1 MFYLKIRDGK
11 ETLFFNGEKTEEEFF
26 EFTIDKYGQELNENN
41 KPVILEKTPVLQDEE
56 GKEEDFD
63 DFMDGF
69 GFNLVLDTTAG
80 ETLYEDLDKTIIIP
94 RLFDDGT
101 PISIRNFKWYID
113 GMYVDDVLYLPVEI
127 DDINGRSNIYTLEV
141 TIERGDEEVV
151 VEESVEII
159 YLDGIERHP
168 EDDTEGGDPDPDGGD
183 DEDDDEAQDNGGSNG
198 GLDVDDPSE
207 WAVSGESFINS
218 QDFKGSDYN
227 DMYQRLRNGD
237 DKRRVFTDKLQEI
250 ENRILDN
257 RGTTLREISD
267 QSRLLVE
274 QSVGGGRDDR
284 DGGSID
290 PDLVD
295 LAEKY
300 MNQMSLERVFKGIDD
315 TLNDKYPNLYKN

>member
-26 EFTIDKYGQELNENN
+26 EFTIDKYGEELNENN
-41 KPVILEKTPVLQDEE
+41 TPVILEKTPIISDDE
-56 GKEEDFD
+56 GNEEDFD

-69 GFNLVLDTTAG
+69 GFNLLLDTTAG
-80 ETLYEDLDKTIIIP
+80 DTLYENLDKTIIIP
-94 RLFDDGT
+94 RLFDEGT
-101 PISIRNFKWYID
+101 PISIRDFKWYVD
-113 GMYVDDVLYLPVEI
+113 GMYVDNILYLPVEI

-141 TIERGDEEVV
+141 TIDNGDEEVV
-151 VEESVEII
+151 VEESIEII
-159 YLDGIERHP
+159 YLEGEERIIED
-168 EDDTEGGDPDPDGGD
+168 DDTEGGDPDPEGD
-183 DEDDDEAQDNGGSNG
+183 DDSEA
-198 GLDVDDPSE
+198 LEVDDPSD
-207 WAVSGESFINS
+207 WNVSGESFINS

-227 DMYQRLRNGD
+227 EIYQRLRNGD
-237 DKRRVFTDKLQEI
+237 DKRRVFTDKLGEI

-257 RGTTLREISD
+257 RGTTLREISE
-267 QSRLLVE
+267 QARLLAE

-300 MNQMSLERVFKGIDD
+300 MDQMSLKRVFKGIDD
-315 TLNDKYPNLYKN
+315 TLNEKYPNLYKN